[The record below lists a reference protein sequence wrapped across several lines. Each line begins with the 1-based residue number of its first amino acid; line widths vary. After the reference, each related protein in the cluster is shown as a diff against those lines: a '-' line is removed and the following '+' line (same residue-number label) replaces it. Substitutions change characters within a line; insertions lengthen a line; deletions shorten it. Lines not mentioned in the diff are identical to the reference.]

1 MEYVL
6 KKVKF
11 SESRFGK
18 AISGKGFY
26 IALCLSLIA
35 VGVAGVIAYN
45 QTVKKIS
52 EPPVVTSPVL
62 PSENEEET
70 SEIDVAKPEQD
81 IPKSDEQTTNV
92 VPMVMPVTGEILNP
106 FSNGE
111 LVKSTTTNV
120 WSTHNG
126 VDIAAEIGTQVKC
139 MTNGTV
145 TDVGNDP
152 LWGNYVIIDH
162 GNGIESKYCN
172 LNSVLTVKKDD
183 EVSAGTVIGSV
194 SDSAKIELA
203 DPSHLHFEVKRNGEY
218 IDPITY
224 IDPSSK

>member
-1 MEYVL
+1 M

-11 SESRFGK
+11 SESKFGK

-26 IALCLSLIA
+26 IALCLSLVA

-52 EPPVVTSPVL
+52 EPPVITSPVL
-62 PSENEEET
+62 PSEFEAQT
-70 SEIDVAKPEQD
+70 SEMEVAKPEGD
-81 IPKSDEQTTNV
+81 IPKENEQEANT
-92 VPMVMPVTGEILNP
+92 VPTVMPVTGEIVNP

-126 VDIAAEIGTQVKC
+126 VDIAAEIGAPVKC
-139 MTNGTV
+139 MTNGKV

-152 LWGNYVIIDH
+152 LWGNYVVIDH
-162 GNGIESKYCN
+162 GNGIESKYCG
-172 LNSVLTVKKDD
+172 LNSTLTVKTGD
-183 EVSAGTVIGSV
+183 EVSAGTVIGAV

-203 DPSHLHFEVKRNGEY
+203 DPSHLHFEVKQNGSY
-218 IDPITY
+218 IDPIAY
-224 IDPSSK
+224 IDPASK

>member
-1 MEYVL
+1 M
-6 KKVKF
+6 KRVKF
-11 SESRFGK
+11 SESKFGK

-26 IALCLSLIA
+26 VALCLSLIA
-35 VGVAGVIAYN
+35 VGIAGIVAYN

-52 EPPVVTSPVL
+52 EPPVVTSPFI
-62 PSENEEET
+62 PSEQEEKQT
-70 SEIDVAKPEQD
+70 SEIDVAKPED
-81 IPKSDEQTTNV
+81 DVPKETEEANAVIPT
-92 VPMVMPVTGEILNP
+92 VMPVTGEILNP

-126 VDIAAEIGTQVKC
+126 VDIAADIGTQVKAIS
-139 MTNGTV
+139 NGTV

-152 LWGNYVIIDH
+152 LWGNYIVIDH
-162 GNGIESKYCN
+162 GDGVESKYCN
-172 LNSVLTVKKDD
+172 LNSALTVKTGD
-183 EVSAGTVIGSV
+183 EVSAGTVIGAV

-203 DPSHLHFEVKRNGEY
+203 DPPHLHLEVKRNGTY

-224 IDPSSK
+224 IDPSAK

>member
-1 MEYVL
+1 M

-11 SESRFGK
+11 SESKFGK

-52 EPPVVTSPVL
+52 EPPVITSPIV
-62 PSENEEET
+62 PSDVEENT
-70 SEIDVAKPEQD
+70 PEIEVAKPEQD
-81 IPKSDEQTTNV
+81 IPKENEAQADVAQIC
-92 VPMVMPVTGEILNP
+92 MPVEGEILNP

-120 WSTHNG
+120 WATHNG
-126 VDIAAEIGTQVKC
+126 VDIAAEMGEQVKC
-139 MTNGTV
+139 VTNGTV

-152 LWGNYVIIDH
+152 LWGNYVTIDH

-172 LNSVLTVKKDD
+172 LNSTLTVKAGD
-183 EVSAGTVIGSV
+183 EVSAGTVIGAV

-203 DPSHLHFEVKRNGEY
+203 EQSHLHLEMKQNGEY
-218 IDPITY
+218 INPITF

>member
-1 MEYVL
+1 M

-11 SESRFGK
+11 SESKFGK

-45 QTVKKIS
+45 QTVEKIS
-52 EPPVVTSPVL
+52 EPPVITSPIV
-62 PSENEEET
+62 PSEIEGET
-70 SEIDVAKPEQD
+70 SDIDVAKNEED
-81 IPKSDEQTTNV
+81 IPKENEQSTSAS
-92 VPMVMPVTGEILNP
+92 PIVMPVEGEVINP

-120 WSTHNG
+120 WATHNG
-126 VDIAAEIGTQVKC
+126 VDISAEIGTPVKC

-152 LWGNYVIIDH
+152 LWGNYVTIDH
-162 GNGIESKYCN
+162 GNGTQSKYCN
-172 LNSVLTVKKDD
+172 LNSTLTVKTGD
-183 EVSAGTVIGSV
+183 EVSAGTVVGAV

-203 DPSHLHFEVKRNGEY
+203 DPSHLHFEVIKNGDY
-218 IDPITY
+218 IDPITF
-224 IDPSSK
+224 IDPSAK

>member
-1 MEYVL
+1 L